1 MTKEIMSIRIELHNI
16 YGGTEV
22 THYDDTKGSTIA
34 EAIKKIVS
42 AKRQDNY
49 VISVIDNETGDFIEL
64 ESLFKLKTL

>member
-1 MTKEIMSIRIELHNI
+1 MSIRIELHNI

-22 THYDDTKGSTIA
+22 THYDDINSSTIA

-49 VISVIDNETGDFIEL
+49 VISVIDNETGEFIEL

>member
-22 THYDDTKGSTIA
+22 SHYDSTDESTIA

-49 VISVIDNETGDFIEL
+49 VISVIDNETGEFITP

>member
-1 MTKEIMSIRIELHNI
+1 M
-16 YGGTEV
+16 
-22 THYDDTKGSTIA
+22 THYDDTDGSTIA